1 MSPIVRRTFNF
12 SHLFPVHVGVLPSM
26 PLAVEDGR
34 AGVVEDPQVVQHH
47 GIEDAALFYGSGS
60 VCHGY
65 VNPDKGRHVSVSALL
80 TPGVVGGGVDART
93 NGPLENVNIK
103 W

>member
-34 AGVVEDPQVVQHH
+34 AGVVEDPQVLQHH
-47 GIEDAALFYGSGS
+47 EIEEAALFYGSGS
-60 VCHGY
+60 VRQGY
-65 VNPDKGRHVSVSALL
+65 VNLDKGCHVSVSTLLAL
-80 TPGVVGGGVDART
+80 GVDGGGVDAQS
-93 NGPLENVNIK
+93 NAPLGNVNIN